1 MQYIFIIL
9 ALTVQEKLDK
19 ADYMY
24 ENRHEEE
31 SYLDESKLLLEEV
44 LKEEPGNEETLRQLA
59 RLYYTLGDKT
69 TDKNERL
76 TLYEKGQEIAE
87 KLIKIND
94 NNPEGHF
101 WLSVNIGRVGQVR
114 GVMKSLSLVPAIRK
128 EFEKALELKSEHTGA
143 MDGLA
148 VLYYELP
155 RLFGGN
161 LDKSLEY
168 LNKAVAIDSNYS
180 ILYIDFA
187 NVYIKKKEYDKAESY
202 LNKMLEIKNP
212 THPADFYLKD
222 KVEAEKLLEEIKKH
236 R

>member
-19 ADYMY
+19 ANYMY

-31 SYLDESKLLLEEV
+31 SYLDESKLLIEEV
-44 LKEEPGNEETLRQLA
+44 LREEPGNEETLRQLA
-59 RLYYTLGDKT
+59 RLYYTLGDKA

-101 WLSVNIGRVGQVR
+101 WLSVNLGRVGQVR

-128 EFEKALELKSEHTGA
+128 EFEKALELNCEHTGS

-155 RLFGGN
+155 GLFGGN

-187 NVYIKKKEYDKAESY
+187 KVYIKKKEYDKAESY
-202 LNKMLEIKNP
+202 LNKMLEIKNS

-222 KVEAEKLLEEIKKH
+222 KVEAEKLLREIEGKK
-236 R
+236 

>member
-19 ADYMY
+19 ANYMY

-31 SYLDESKLLLEEV
+31 SYLDESKLLIEEV
-44 LKEEPGNEETLRQLA
+44 LREEPGNEETLRQLA

-101 WLSVNIGRVGQVR
+101 WLSVNLGRVGQVR

-128 EFEKALELKSEHTGA
+128 EFEKALELNSEHTGS

-155 RLFGGN
+155 GLFG
-161 LDKSLEY
+161 
-168 LNKAVAIDSNYS
+168 
-180 ILYIDFA
+180 
-187 NVYIKKKEYDKAESY
+187 
-202 LNKMLEIKNP
+202 
-212 THPADFYLKD
+212 
-222 KVEAEKLLEEIKKH
+222 
-236 R
+236 

>member
-101 WLSVNIGRVGQVR
+101 WLSVNLGRVGQVR

-128 EFEKALELKSEHTGA
+128 EFEKALELNSEHTGS

-155 RLFGGN
+155 GLFGGN

-187 NVYIKKKEYDKAESY
+187 KVYIKKKEYDKAESY